1 MTLTSPAM
9 TDHVPDIHPTAAP
22 LAPSAPAAGTA
33 APVATTVAAP
43 AVVAAATAAT
53 APAEP
58 AAGEAGNSAA
68 ASSSSSG
75 EAGAAPA
82 GVDSGS
88 DATATA
94 DATRP
99 AGSGNRRGGR
109 NRRKSGSPDAAQA
122 QQPSPKAEGAKPPR
136 GPRPIP
142 PALEKLAA
150 LYPQLFGAVFR
161 PLKRGIF
168 QDLMAAHPEDFEREA
183 LKVALGIHTRSTRY
197 LQSVAAGQ
205 QRHDLQGQAVEAMAP
220 EHVHQALLEVHR
232 RRSGRNNNS
241 NNNSNNS
248 NNEDLLLKLR
258 ARIVANIE
266 SSGLS
271 REAYAERVRTRDEAA
286 NALLDEALAEMAA
299 KTAREE
305 ALVRAFEASGKT
317 VEAFADMY
325 GMDPRNVVRSLHS
338 ARARDAAAATAAAQ
352 QEQEQKQ
359 SSSDS
364 DSDTSGA
371 VPADTA
377 PSSAPAPA
385 LEATPA
391 AVQSPAAAAPSPHP
405 TAEQAAAADTA
416 EAVDAADAAA
426 QDERKLWCLRSPMT
440 MTPPAPRRGRWS

>member
-1 MTLTSPAM
+1 M

-22 LAPSAPAAGTA
+22 PAPAAGTT
-33 APVATTVAAP
+33 APVAA
-43 AVVAAATAAT
+43 AVVAAPPAA

-58 AAGEAGNSAA
+58 AAGEAGHL
-68 ASSSSSG
+68 SSSSSSS
-75 EAGAAPA
+75 AKADAAPA
-82 GVDSGS
+82 DAGSGFDAGS
-88 DATATA
+88 DSSAETAADSHA
-94 DATRP
+94 DAARP
-99 AGSGNRRGGR
+99 AGNGKRRGGR
-109 NRRKSGSPDAAQA
+109 NRRKSSSADGAQEQHPPQPAAPQ
-122 QQPSPKAEGAKPPR
+122 AEGGAKAAPR

-220 EHVHQALLEVHR
+220 EHVHQALVEVHR
-232 RRSGRNNNS
+232 RRSGRNNPNS
-241 NNNSNNS
+241 
-248 NNEDLLLKLR
+248 EDLLPKLR

-325 GMDPRNVVRSLHS
+325 GMDPRNVARSLHS
-338 ARARDAAAATAAAQ
+338 AQARAAAEATAAAQ
-352 QEQEQKQ
+352 QQEEEAH
-359 SSSDS
+359 SDTRPAAPAESSDS
-364 DSDTSGA
+364 Q
-371 VPADTA
+371 
-377 PSSAPAPA
+377 
-385 LEATPA
+385 
-391 AVQSPAAAAPSPHP
+391 AVQADAPAAAVPLQP
-405 TAEQAAAADTA
+405 
-416 EAVDAADAAA
+416 
-426 QDERKLWCLRSPMT
+426 RLWCLRSPMT